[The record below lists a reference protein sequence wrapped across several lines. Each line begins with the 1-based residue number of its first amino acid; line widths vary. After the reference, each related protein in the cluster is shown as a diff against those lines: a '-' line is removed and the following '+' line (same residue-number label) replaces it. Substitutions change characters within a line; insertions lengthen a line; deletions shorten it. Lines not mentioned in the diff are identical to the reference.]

1 MLEAQND
8 EGLTDNMVDENPAL
22 REINKRLTMVTRV
35 LIANCLFGVGWWSGK
50 VVDKGTRA
58 TRDVLHTAKF
68 ANDTDVDPAIGQS
81 VSASLWSLMKDDPFF
96 TELGAMRDE
105 AQTLGQLSAFRSN
118 SDLLGCVED
127 VQVGY
132 ELHGRALVRMNSLAG
147 SLTTAAK
154 QFSQQAAAIKK
165 ARKLEAKVGPSL
177 Y

>member
-1 MLEAQND
+1 
-8 EGLTDNMVDENPAL
+8 
-22 REINKRLTMVTRV
+22 
-35 LIANCLFGVGWWSGK
+35 
-50 VVDKGTRA
+50 
-58 TRDVLHTAKF
+58 
-68 ANDTDVDPAIGQS
+68 
-81 VSASLWSLMKDDPFF
+81 MKDDPFF

-165 ARKLEAKVGPSL
+165 ARELEAKVGPSL
-177 Y
+177 C